1 MTILQVVHKYLHNP
15 RVFTIHGVIAD
26 IFLQIVLQ
34 LCTPLYYL
42 RISKTNKTTIMLIDV
57 ISKELGLQ
65 ADKVRNTVELLESG
79 ATVPFIARY
88 RKEATG
94 SMDEVAIGNIKDMH
108 ERLKAL
114 VQRKE
119 TIIVTIEEQGKLTPE
134 LKKRIDACFDSVE
147 LEDIYLPYKPKRRTR
162 ATMAR
167 ERGLEP
173 LADIIIQQQCNDVK
187 GRARSFVCS
196 DVPTA
201 NDAIAGACDIIAE
214 RVSEDEGARNA
225 VRRLF
230 SRRGILVSKVVKGK
244 EGDGIKYS
252 DYYEWQENI
261 SRISSHRLLAI
272 MRGEDEGFLRV
283 SITADTD
290 EAVEQLN
297 RRFVKRFS
305 STREYME
312 LAIAD
317 GYKRLLAPSIQTETR
332 NAAKEKADDE
342 AIAVFA
348 ENLRQ
353 LLMSSP
359 LGQKR
364 VLAIDP
370 GFRTGCKVVVLDSQG
385 NLVRHTVIY
394 PHPPQNDREGA
405 AHIITSLA
413 KDYAIEAFA
422 IGNGTAGRETEDFVR
437 TLGLAADIFPVNEDG
452 ASVYSASAVA
462 REEFPDE
469 DVTVRGAVSIGRRLI
484 DPLSELVKIEPR
496 SIGVGQYQHSV
507 DQGKLK
513 ERLDVVV
520 ESCVNK
526 VGVNLNTATKQIL
539 THISGL
545 GPSLAENIVKYR
557 AANGDFRTRKELLK
571 VPRLGNKAFEQA
583 AGFLRVIGGDEPL
596 DNTAVHPESY
606 DIVARMAKDSGVSL
620 GEFIAN
626 AELRKKVHL
635 PNYVTG
641 SVGMPT
647 LTDIMDSLNKRGLDP
662 REQAKAFSFD
672 PNVHGIEDLRVGMV
686 LPGLVSNITAFGAF
700 VNIGVHQDGLVHIS
714 QLADRYVSSPGDVVK
729 LGQQVMVKVVEV
741 DLKRRRIS
749 LSMRGV

>member
-1 MTILQVVHKYLHNP
+1 
-15 RVFTIHGVIAD
+15 
-26 IFLQIVLQ
+26 
-34 LCTPLYYL
+34 
-42 RISKTNKTTIMLIDV
+42 MLVNI
-57 ISKELGLQ
+57 ISKELGFQ
-65 ADKVRNTVELLESG
+65 TDKVKNVIELLEGG
-79 ATVPFIARY
+79 ATVPFVARY

-108 ERLKAL
+108 EKLKAI
-114 VQRKE
+114 VQRKD
-119 TIIVTIEEQGKLTPE
+119 TILATIEELGKLTPE
-134 LKKRIDACFDSVE
+134 LRKRIENCYDAVE

-162 ATMAR
+162 ATIAR

-173 LADIIIQQQCNDVK
+173 LADLIMLQQNVDIR
-187 GRARSFVCS
+187 GRAQGFVS
-196 DVPTA
+196 AEVPSA
-201 NDAIAGACDIIAE
+201 DDAIAGACDIIAE

-225 VRRLF
+225 MRRMYA
-230 SRRGILVSKVVKGK
+230 RHGVLVSKVVKGK
-244 EGDGIKYS
+244 EADGVKYA

-261 SRISSHRLLAI
+261 ARISSHRLLAI
-272 MRGEDEGFLRV
+272 MRGEEEGFLRM
-283 SITADTD
+283 SIGVDADV
-290 EAVEQLN
+290 AVEQLN
-297 RRFVKRFS
+297 RRFIKRVS
-305 STREYME
+305 SSCEYIE
-312 LAIAD
+312 AAVVD
-317 GYKRLLAPSIQTETR
+317 GFKRLLAPSIENETR
-332 NAAKEKADDE
+332 SNAKQRADDE

-364 VLAIDP
+364 VIAIDP

-385 NLVRHTVIY
+385 NLLRHTVIY
-394 PHPPQNDREGA
+394 PHPPQNDREKA
-405 AHIITSLA
+405 ASVITSLVNE
-413 KDYAIEAFA
+413 YSTEAFA
-422 IGNGTAGRETEDFVR
+422 IGNGTAGRETEAFIR
-437 TLGLAADIFPVNEDG
+437 TLGLAPEIFSVNEDG
-452 ASVYSASAVA
+452 ASVYSASPVA

-507 DQGKLK
+507 DQAKLK

-545 GPSLAENIVKYR
+545 GPALAENIVKYR

-583 AGFLRVIGGDEPL
+583 AGFLRVVGGDELL

-606 DIVARMAKDSGVSL
+606 GIVVRMAKDMNVTLSDFVCNS
-620 GEFIAN
+620 
-626 AELRKKVHL
+626 ELRKRVVL
-635 PNYVTG
+635 ANYINDK
-641 SVGMPT
+641 VGMPT
-647 LTDIMDSLNKRGLDP
+647 LLDIMDALNKRGLDP

-672 PNVHGIEDLRVGMV
+672 PNVHEIEDLRVGML

-714 QLADRYVSSPGDVVK
+714 QLADKYISSPNDVVK
-729 LGQQVMVKVVEV
+729 LGQQVMVRVVEV

>member
-1 MTILQVVHKYLHNP
+1 
-15 RVFTIHGVIAD
+15 
-26 IFLQIVLQ
+26 
-34 LCTPLYYL
+34 
-42 RISKTNKTTIMLIDV
+42 MLINI
-57 ISKELGLQ
+57 ISKELGLN
-65 ADKVRNTVELLESG
+65 ADKVRNTVELLEGG

-94 SMDEVAIGNIKDMH
+94 SMDEVAIGNIKEMH
-108 ERLKAL
+108 EKLKTI

-119 TIIVTIEEQGKLTPE
+119 TIIATIEEQGKLTPE
-134 LKKRIDACFDSVE
+134 LKKRIDNCFDAVE
-147 LEDIYLPYKPKRRTR
+147 LEDIYLPYRPKRRTR
-162 ATMAR
+162 ATMAK

-173 LADIIIQQQCNDVK
+173 LADLIMMQQNADIR
-187 GRARSFVCS
+187 GRAQGFVCGE
-196 DVPTA
+196 VPTTD
-201 NDAIAGACDIIAE
+201 DAIAGACDIIAE

-225 VRRLF
+225 IRRLF
-230 SRRGILVSKVVKGK
+230 ARHGVLASKVVKGK
-244 EGDGIKYS
+244 EADGVKYA
-252 DYYEWQENI
+252 DYYEWQENVA
-261 SRISSHRLLAI
+261 RISSHRLLAI
-272 MRGEDEGFLRV
+272 MRGEEEGFLRM
-283 SITADTD
+283 SIGVDAD
-290 EAVEQLN
+290 EAVEMLN
-297 RRFVKRFS
+297 RRFVKRP
-305 STREYME
+305 STSRQFIE
-312 LAIAD
+312 AAVTD
-317 GYKRLLAPSIQTETR
+317 GYKRLLAPSIENETR
-332 NAAKEKADDE
+332 GNAKQRADDE

-364 VLAIDP
+364 VIAIDP

-385 NLVRHTVIY
+385 NLIRHTVIY
-394 PHPPQNDREGA
+394 PHPPQNDRDTA
-405 AHIITSLA
+405 ARIMTSLVN
-413 KDYAIEAFA
+413 DYAIEAFA

-437 TLGLAADIFPVNEDG
+437 KLSLSPEIFSVNEDG

-571 VPRLGNKAFEQA
+571 VQRLGNKAFEQA

-606 DIVARMAKDSGVSL
+606 CIVVKMAKDMGVSL
-620 GEFIAN
+620 KEFIDN
-626 AELRKKVHL
+626 AELRKKVIL
-635 PNYVTG
+635 SNYVTDK
-641 SVGMPT
+641 VGMPT
-647 LTDIMDSLNKRGLDP
+647 LTDIMDALNKRGLDP

-672 PNVHGIEDLRVGMV
+672 PNVHEIEDLRAGMV

-714 QLADRYVSSPGDVVK
+714 QLADKFVSSPGDVVK
-729 LGQQVMVKVVEV
+729 LGQQVMVRVTEV
-741 DLKRRRIS
+741 DLKRKRIS
-749 LSMRGV
+749 LSMRGL

>member
-1 MTILQVVHKYLHNP
+1 
-15 RVFTIHGVIAD
+15 
-26 IFLQIVLQ
+26 
-34 LCTPLYYL
+34 
-42 RISKTNKTTIMLIDV
+42 MLTEI
-57 ISKELGLQ
+57 ISKELGLD
-65 ADKVRNTVELLESG
+65 ASRVKNTIELLEGG

-94 SMDEVAIGNIKDMH
+94 SMDEVAIGNIKEMH
-108 ERLKAL
+108 EKLKAI

-119 TIIVTIEEQGKLTPE
+119 TVIATIEEQGKLTPE
-134 LKKRIDACFDSVE
+134 LKKRIDSCFDAVE
-147 LEDIYLPYKPKRRTR
+147 LEDIYLPFKPKRRTR
-162 ATMAR
+162 ATIAK

-173 LADIIIQQQCNDVK
+173 LADYIMLQQSGDVE
-187 GRARSFVCS
+187 GRARTFISA
-196 DVPTA
+196 DVPTPE
-201 NDAIAGACDIIAE
+201 DAIAGACDIIAE
-214 RVSEDEGARNA
+214 RVSEDEGARNSM
-225 VRRLF
+225 RRMF
-230 SRRGILVSKVVKGK
+230 ARHGVLVSKVIKGK
-244 EGDGIKYS
+244 EADGIKYA
-252 DYYEWQENI
+252 DYYDWQERVE
-261 SRISSHRLLAI
+261 RISSHRLLAI
-272 MRGEDEGFLRV
+272 MRGEEEGFLRM
-283 SITADTD
+283 SIGVDAE
-290 EAVEQLN
+290 EATEMLN
-297 RRFVKRFS
+297 RRFVKRPSPARKFI
-305 STREYME
+305 E
-312 LAIAD
+312 AAVAD
-317 GYKRLLAPSIQTETR
+317 GYKRLLAPSIENETR
-332 NAAKEKADDE
+332 SNSKQRADEE
-342 AIAVFA
+342 AISVFA

-394 PHPPQNDREGA
+394 PHPPQNDRVSA
-405 AHIITSLA
+405 ADIISSLV

-437 TLGLAADIFPVNEDG
+437 SLALDPDIFSVNEDG

-507 DQGKLK
+507 DQSRLK
-513 ERLDVVV
+513 ERLDIVV

-526 VGVNLNTATKQIL
+526 VGVNVNTATKQIL

-545 GPSLAENIVKYR
+545 GPVLAENIVRYR
-557 AANGDFRTRKELLK
+557 AENGDFRTRKELLK

-583 AGFLRVIGGDEPL
+583 AGFLRVVGGDNPL

-606 DIVARMAKDSGVSL
+606 GIVERMAKDSGVTL
-620 GEFIAN
+620 EEFIAN
-626 AELRKKVHL
+626 GELRKKVQL
-635 PNYVTG
+635 SKYAGGN
-641 SVGMPT
+641 VGMPT
-647 LTDIMDSLNKRGLDP
+647 LTDIMDALNKRGLDP

-672 PNVHGIEDLRVGMV
+672 PNVHEIEDLHVGMV

-714 QLADRYVSSPGDVVK
+714 QLADKFVSSPGDVVK
-729 LGQQVMVKVVEV
+729 LGQQVMVRVVEV

-749 LSMRGV
+749 LSMKSI

>member
-1 MTILQVVHKYLHNP
+1 
-15 RVFTIHGVIAD
+15 
-26 IFLQIVLQ
+26 
-34 LCTPLYYL
+34 
-42 RISKTNKTTIMLIDV
+42 MLTEI
-57 ISKELGLQ
+57 ISKELGLD
-65 ADKVRNTVELLESG
+65 ASRVKNTIELLEGG

-94 SMDEVAIGNIKDMH
+94 SMDEVAIGNIKEMH
-108 ERLKAL
+108 EKLKAI

-119 TIIVTIEEQGKLTPE
+119 TVIATIEEQGKLTPE
-134 LKKRIDACFDSVE
+134 LKKRIDSCFDAVE
-147 LEDIYLPYKPKRRTR
+147 LEDIYLPFKPKRRTR
-162 ATMAR
+162 ATIAK

-173 LADIIIQQQCNDVK
+173 LADYIMLQQSGDVE
-187 GRARSFVCS
+187 GRARTFISA
-196 DVPTA
+196 DVPTPD
-201 NDAIAGACDIIAE
+201 DAIAGACDIIAE
-214 RVSEDEGARNA
+214 RVSEDEGARNSM
-225 VRRLF
+225 RRMF
-230 SRRGILVSKVVKGK
+230 ARHGVLVSKVVKGK
-244 EGDGIKYS
+244 EADGIKYA
-252 DYYEWQENI
+252 DYYDWQERVE
-261 SRISSHRLLAI
+261 RISSHRLLAI
-272 MRGEDEGFLRV
+272 MRGEEEGFLRM
-283 SITADTD
+283 SIGVDAE
-290 EAVEQLN
+290 EATEMLN
-297 RRFVKRFS
+297 RRFVKRPSPARKFI
-305 STREYME
+305 E
-312 LAIAD
+312 AAVAD
-317 GYKRLLAPSIQTETR
+317 GYKRLLAPSIENETR
-332 NAAKEKADDE
+332 SNSKQRADEE
-342 AIAVFA
+342 AISVFA

-394 PHPPQNDREGA
+394 PHPPQNDRVSA
-405 AHIITSLA
+405 ADIITSLV

-437 TLGLAADIFPVNEDG
+437 SLALDPDIFSVNEDG

-507 DQGKLK
+507 DQSRLK

-526 VGVNLNTATKQIL
+526 VGVNVNTATKQIL

-545 GPSLAENIVKYR
+545 GPVLAENIVRYR
-557 AANGDFRTRKELLK
+557 AENGDFRTRKELLK

-583 AGFLRVIGGDEPL
+583 AGFLRVVGGDNPL

-606 DIVARMAKDSGVSL
+606 GIVECMAKDSGVTL
-620 GEFIAN
+620 EEFIAN
-626 AELRKKVHL
+626 GELRKKVQL
-635 PNYVTG
+635 SKYAGGN
-641 SVGMPT
+641 VGMPT
-647 LTDIMDSLNKRGLDP
+647 LTDIMDALNKRGLDP

-672 PNVHGIEDLRVGMV
+672 PNVREIEDLREGMI

-714 QLADRYVSSPGDVVK
+714 QLADKYVSSPGDVVK
-729 LGQQVMVKVVEV
+729 LGQQVMVRVVEV

>member
-1 MTILQVVHKYLHNP
+1 M
-15 RVFTIHGVIAD
+15 
-26 IFLQIVLQ
+26 
-34 LCTPLYYL
+34 YYL
-42 RISKTNKTTIMLIDV
+42 RYKIICTMLTNIISKQ
-57 ISKELGLQ
+57 LGFATQ
-65 ADKVRNTVELLESG
+65 KVKNVLELLDGG
-79 ATVPFIARY
+79 ATIPFIARY

-94 SMDEVAIGNIKDMH
+94 SMDEVAIGNIKEMY
-108 ERLKAL
+108 EKLKAI
-114 VQRKE
+114 VERKQ
-119 TIIVTIEEQGKLTPE
+119 TIVATIEEQGKLTPE
-134 LKKRIDACFDSVE
+134 LKHRIDNCFDAVE
-147 LEDIYLPYKPKRRTR
+147 LEDIYLPYRPKRRTR
-162 ATMAR
+162 ATIAK

-173 LADIIIQQQCNDVK
+173 LADLIWNQQNNDVK
-187 GRARSFVCS
+187 GRARTFVNA

-201 NDAIAGACDIIAE
+201 EDAIAGACDIIAE
-214 RVSEDEGARNA
+214 RISEDEKARNT

-230 SRRGILVSKVVKGK
+230 ARYGVLSSKVVKGK
-244 EGDGIKYS
+244 EGDGVKYS

-272 MRGEDEGFLRV
+272 MRGEDEGFLRM
-283 SITADTD
+283 SITIDGEEVTG
-290 EAVEQLN
+290 QLC
-297 RRFVKRFS
+297 RQFVKRFS
-305 STREYME
+305 PSREYME
-312 LAIAD
+312 AAVAD
-317 GYKRLLAPSIQTETR
+317 GYKRLLAPSIENETR
-332 NAAKEKADDE
+332 GNAKQRADDE

-394 PHPPQNDREGA
+394 PHPPQNDRDGA
-405 AHIITSLA
+405 SRIITSLV
-413 KDYAIEAFA
+413 KDHAIEAFA

-437 TLGLAADIFPVNEDG
+437 SLGLAADVFSVNEDG
-452 ASVYSASAVA
+452 ASVYSASPVA
-462 REEFPDE
+462 REEFPNE

-513 ERLDVVV
+513 QRLDVVV

-526 VGVNLNTATKQIL
+526 VGVNVNTATKQIL

-545 GPSLAENIVKYR
+545 GPVLAENIVKYR
-557 AANGDFRTRKELLK
+557 AANGDFRTRKELLN

-583 AGFLRVIGGDEPL
+583 AGFLRVVGGDNPL
-596 DNTAVHPESY
+596 DSTAVHPESY
-606 DIVARMAKDSGVSL
+606 NIVIKMAKDCGVSL
-620 GEFIAN
+620 EQFIADG
-626 AELRKKVHL
+626 ELRKKVEL
-635 PNYVTG
+635 RRYVTDK
-641 SVGMPT
+641 VGLPT
-647 LTDIMDSLNKRGLDP
+647 LTDIMDALNKRGLDP
-662 REQAKAFSFD
+662 REQAKVFSFD
-672 PNVHGIEDLRVGMV
+672 PNVHEIEDLHVGMV

-714 QLADRYVSSPGDVVK
+714 QLADKFVSSPGDVVK
-729 LGQQVMVKVVEV
+729 LGQQVMVRVVEV

>member
-1 MTILQVVHKYLHNP
+1 
-15 RVFTIHGVIAD
+15 
-26 IFLQIVLQ
+26 
-34 LCTPLYYL
+34 
-42 RISKTNKTTIMLIDV
+42 MLVEI
-57 ISKELGLQ
+57 ISKELSF
-65 ADKVRNTVELLESG
+65 APEKVKNTIALIDDG

-94 SMDEVAIGNIKDMH
+94 SMDEVAIGNIKDMY
-108 ERLKAL
+108 ERLKTI

-119 TIIVTIEEQGKLTPE
+119 TIIATIDEQGKLTPE
-134 LKKRIDACFDSVE
+134 LKKRIDNCFDAVE
-147 LEDIYLPYKPKRRTR
+147 LEDIYLPYRPKRRTR
-162 ATMAR
+162 ATIAK

-173 LADIIIQQQCNDVK
+173 LADLIWLQQHNDVK
-187 GRARSFVCS
+187 GKARAFICA

-201 NDAIAGACDIIAE
+201 DDAIAGACDIIAE
-214 RVSEDEGARNA
+214 RVSEDEQARNT

-230 SRRGILVSKVVKGK
+230 ARNGVLSSKVVKGK

-252 DYYEWQENI
+252 DYYEWQENVA
-261 SRISSHRLLAI
+261 RISSHRLLAI
-272 MRGEDEGFLRV
+272 MRGEEEGFLRM
-283 SITADTD
+283 SITIDGE
-290 EAVEQLN
+290 EAAERLC
-297 RRFVKRFS
+297 RHFVKRFS
-305 STREYME
+305 PSREYMK
-312 LAIAD
+312 AAVAD
-317 GYKRLLAPSIQTETR
+317 GYKRLLAPSIENETR
-332 NAAKEKADDE
+332 GNAKQRADDE

-359 LGQKR
+359 LGQRR

-385 NLVRHTVIY
+385 NLLRHTVIY
-394 PHPPQNDREGA
+394 PHPPQNDRDGA
-405 AHIITSLA
+405 ARIITALV
-413 KDYAIEAFA
+413 KDYTIEAFA

-437 TLGLAADIFPVNEDG
+437 SFGLDAEVFSVNEDG

-462 REEFPDE
+462 REEFPNE

-526 VGVNLNTATKQIL
+526 VGVNVNTATKQIL

-545 GPSLAENIVKYR
+545 GPALAENIVKYR
-557 AANGDFRTRKELLK
+557 AANGDFRTRKELLN

-583 AGFLRVIGGDEPL
+583 AGFLRVLGGDNPL
-596 DNTAVHPESY
+596 DSTAVHPESY
-606 DIVARMAKDSGVSL
+606 SVVIKMAKECGVSL
-620 GEFIAN
+620 EQFIADS
-626 AELRKKVHL
+626 ELRKGVQLSK
-635 PNYVTG
+635 YVTEK
-641 SVGMPT
+641 VGMPT
-647 LTDIMDSLNKRGLDP
+647 LTDIMDALNKRGLDP
-662 REQAKAFSFD
+662 REQARAFSFD
-672 PNVHGIEDLRVGMV
+672 PSVHEIEDLRVGMV

-714 QLADRYVSSPGDVVK
+714 QLADKFVSSPGDVVK
-729 LGQQVMVKVVEV
+729 LGQQVMVRVTEV

-749 LSMRGV
+749 LSMRGL

>member
-1 MTILQVVHKYLHNP
+1 
-15 RVFTIHGVIAD
+15 
-26 IFLQIVLQ
+26 
-34 LCTPLYYL
+34 
-42 RISKTNKTTIMLIDV
+42 MLIR
-57 ISKELGLQ
+57 IIAKELAL
-65 ADKVRNTVELLESG
+65 APEKVKNTVELLEGG

-108 ERLKAL
+108 EKLTAL
-114 VQRKE
+114 MQRKE
-119 TIIVTIEEQGKLTPE
+119 TIIATIEEQGKLTKE
-134 LKKRIDACFDSVE
+134 LRGRIGNCFDPVE

-162 ATMAR
+162 ATIAK

-173 LADIIIQQQCNDVK
+173 LADLIFLQQCNDVK
-187 GRARSFVCS
+187 GRARAFVCA
-196 DVPTA
+196 DLPA
-201 NDAIAGACDIIAE
+201 PEDAIAGACDIIAE

-225 VRRLF
+225 IRRIF
-230 SRRGILVSKVVKGK
+230 SRYGVLVSRVVKGK

-272 MRGEDEGFLRV
+272 MRGEEEGYLRV
-283 SITADTD
+283 SITVDTE
-290 EAVEQLN
+290 EAVSQLC
-297 RRFVKRFS
+297 RRFIKRFS
-305 STREYME
+305 PSREYME
-312 LAIAD
+312 LAVAD
-317 GYKRLLAPSIQTETR
+317 GYKRLLAPSIENETR
-332 NAAKEKADDE
+332 GNAKQRADDE
-342 AIAVFA
+342 AITVFA

-385 NLVRHTVIY
+385 NLVNHTVIY
-394 PHPPQNDREGA
+394 PHQPHNDRESA
-405 AHIITSLA
+405 AITIKSLVQ
-413 KDYAIEAFA
+413 DYSIEAFA

-437 TLGLAADIFPVNEDG
+437 KLGLGAEIFSVNEDG
-452 ASVYSASAVA
+452 ASVYSASPVA
-462 REEFPDE
+462 REEFPNE

-507 DQGKLK
+507 DQTKLK

-539 THISGL
+539 THVSGL
-545 GPSLAENIVKYR
+545 GPALAENIVKFR
-557 AANGDFRTRKELLK
+557 AENGNFRTRKELLK
-571 VPRLGNKAFEQA
+571 VPRLGNKAFEQS
-583 AGFLRVIGGDEPL
+583 AGFLRVVGGDEPL

-606 DIVARMAKDSGVSL
+606 GIVVKMAKDMNVSL
-620 GEFIAN
+620 EQFISDT
-626 AELRKKVHL
+626 ELRKKVL
-635 PNYVTG
+635 LQNYVTEK
-641 SVGMPT
+641 VGMPT

-672 PNVHGIEDLRVGMV
+672 PNVHELEDLREGML

-714 QLADRYVSSPGDVVK
+714 QLADKFVSSPNDVVK
-729 LGQQVMVKVVEV
+729 LGQQVMVRVVEV

>member
-1 MTILQVVHKYLHNP
+1 
-15 RVFTIHGVIAD
+15 
-26 IFLQIVLQ
+26 
-34 LCTPLYYL
+34 
-42 RISKTNKTTIMLIDV
+42 MLAEI
-57 ISKELGLQ
+57 ISKELGLD
-65 ADKVRNTVELLESG
+65 ASRVKNTIELLEGG

-94 SMDEVAIGNIKDMH
+94 SMDEVAIGNIKEMH
-108 ERLKAL
+108 EKLKAI

-119 TIIVTIEEQGKLTPE
+119 TVIATIEEQGKLTPE
-134 LKKRIDACFDSVE
+134 LKKRIDSCFDAVE
-147 LEDIYLPYKPKRRTR
+147 LEDIYLPFKPKRRTR
-162 ATMAR
+162 ATIAK

-173 LADIIIQQQCNDVK
+173 LADYIMLQQSGDVE
-187 GRARSFVCS
+187 GRARTFISA
-196 DVPTA
+196 DVPTPD
-201 NDAIAGACDIIAE
+201 DAIAGACDIIAE
-214 RVSEDEGARNA
+214 RVSEDEGARNSM
-225 VRRLF
+225 RRMF
-230 SRRGILVSKVVKGK
+230 ARHGVLVSKVVKGK
-244 EGDGIKYS
+244 EADGIKYA
-252 DYYEWQENI
+252 DYYDWQERVE
-261 SRISSHRLLAI
+261 RISSHRLLAI
-272 MRGEDEGFLRV
+272 MRGEEEGFLRM
-283 SITADTD
+283 SIGVDAE
-290 EAVEQLN
+290 EATEMLN
-297 RRFVKRFS
+297 RRFVKRPSPARKFI
-305 STREYME
+305 E
-312 LAIAD
+312 AAVAD
-317 GYKRLLAPSIQTETR
+317 GYKRLLAPSIENETR
-332 NAAKEKADDE
+332 SNSKQRADEE
-342 AIAVFA
+342 AISVFA

-394 PHPPQNDREGA
+394 PHPPQNDRVSA
-405 AHIITSLA
+405 SDIISSLV

-437 TLGLAADIFPVNEDG
+437 SLALDPDIFSVNEDG

-462 REEFPDE
+462 REEFPYE

-507 DQGKLK
+507 DQTRLK

-526 VGVNLNTATKQIL
+526 VGVNVNTATKQIL

-545 GPSLAENIVKYR
+545 GPALAENIVRYR
-557 AANGDFRTRKELLK
+557 AENGDFRTRKELLK

-583 AGFLRVIGGDEPL
+583 AGFLRVVGGDNPL

-606 DIVARMAKDSGVSL
+606 GIVERMAKDSGVTL
-620 GEFIAN
+620 EEFIAN
-626 AELRKKVHL
+626 GELRKKVQL
-635 PNYVTG
+635 SKYAGGN
-641 SVGMPT
+641 VGMPT
-647 LTDIMDSLNKRGLDP
+647 LTDIMDALNKRGLDP

-672 PNVHGIEDLRVGMV
+672 PGVREIEDLREGMI

-714 QLADRYVSSPGDVVK
+714 QLADKYVSSPGDVVK
-729 LGQQVMVKVVEV
+729 LGQQVMVRVVEV

-749 LSMRGV
+749 LSMKSI

>member
-1 MTILQVVHKYLHNP
+1 
-15 RVFTIHGVIAD
+15 
-26 IFLQIVLQ
+26 
-34 LCTPLYYL
+34 
-42 RISKTNKTTIMLIDV
+42 MLID
-57 ISKELGLQ
+57 IIAKETGLA
-65 ADKVRNTVELLESG
+65 ADKVRNTVELLEGG

-108 ERLKAL
+108 ERLKAIM
-114 VQRKE
+114 QRKD
-119 TIIVTIEEQGKLTPE
+119 TIIATIEEQGKLTPE
-134 LKKRIDACFDSVE
+134 LKKRIENCFDAVE

-162 ATMAR
+162 ATMAK

-173 LADIIIQQQCNDVK
+173 LADLILLQQNVDLK
-187 GRARSFVCS
+187 GRARGFVCA

-201 NDAIAGACDIIAE
+201 DDALAGACDIIAE

-225 VRRLF
+225 MRRLF
-230 SRRGILVSKVVKGK
+230 ARRGVLVSKVVKGK
-244 EGDGIKYS
+244 EADGIKYA

-272 MRGEDEGFLRV
+272 MRGEDEGFLRM
-283 SITADTD
+283 SIGVDAD
-290 EAVEQLN
+290 EAVEMLN
-297 RRFVKRFS
+297 RRFVKRPS
-305 STREYME
+305 SSRAFIE
-312 LAIAD
+312 AAVAD
-317 GYKRLLAPSIQTETR
+317 GFKRLLAPSMENETR
-332 NAAKEKADDE
+332 SNAKQRADDE

-385 NLVRHTVIY
+385 NLVHHTVIY
-394 PHPPQNDREGA
+394 PHPPQNDRDA
-405 AHIITSLA
+405 AARIITSLVN
-413 KDYAIEAFA
+413 DYAIEAFA

-437 TLGLAADIFPVNEDG
+437 RLGLGADIFLVNEDG

-507 DQGKLK
+507 DQTKLK

-545 GPSLAENIVKYR
+545 GPALADNIVKYR
-557 AANGDFRTRKELLK
+557 AANGDFRTRKELLN

-583 AGFLRVIGGDEPL
+583 AGFLRVVGGDNPL
-596 DNTAVHPESY
+596 DSTAVHPESY
-606 DIVARMAKDSGVSL
+606 NIVIRMAKDCGVSL
-620 GEFIAN
+620 EQFIADG
-626 AELRKKVHL
+626 ELRKKVEL
-635 PNYVTG
+635 RRYVTDK
-641 SVGMPT
+641 VGLPT
-647 LTDIMDSLNKRGLDP
+647 LTDIMDALNKRGLDP

-672 PNVHGIEDLRVGMV
+672 PNVHEIEDLHVGMV

-714 QLADRYVSSPGDVVK
+714 QLADKFVSSPGDVVK
-729 LGQQVMVKVVEV
+729 LGQQVMVRVVEV

-749 LSMRGV
+749 LSMKGV

>member
-1 MTILQVVHKYLHNP
+1 MLTNI
-15 RVFTIHGVIAD
+15 IANE
-26 IFLQIVLQ
+26 
-34 LCTPLYYL
+34 T
-42 RISKTNKTTIMLIDV
+42 
-57 ISKELGLQ
+57 GL
-65 ADKVRNTVELLESG
+65 APDKVRNTIELLDAG

-88 RKEATG
+88 RKEVTG
-94 SMDEVAIGNIKDMH
+94 SMDEVAIGNIK
-108 ERLKAL
+108 ELYAKFKTL
-114 VQRKE
+114 LQRKATVIE
-119 TIIVTIEEQGKLTPE
+119 TIEGQGKLTPE
-134 LKKRIDACFDSVE
+134 LKKRIEECFDSVE
-147 LEDIYLPYKPKRRTR
+147 LEDIYLPFRPKRRTR
-162 ATMAR
+162 ATVAK
-167 ERGLEP
+167 ECGLEP
-173 LADIIIQQQCNDVK
+173 LAELIVLQQCNDIK
-187 GRARSFVCS
+187 GRARSFICTE
-196 DVPTA
+196 VPTVE
-201 NDAIAGACDIIAE
+201 DAISGACDIIAE
-214 RVSEDEGARNA
+214 RVAEDEGARA
-225 VRRLF
+225 SMRRMF
-230 SRRGILVSKVVKGK
+230 ARRGRIVSKVIKGK
-244 EGDGIKYS
+244 EADGVKYA
-252 DYYEWQENI
+252 DYYDWQESI
-261 SRISSHRLLAI
+261 ARISSHRLLAI
-272 MRGEDEGFLRV
+272 MRGEEEGFLRV
-283 SITADTD
+283 SIIVDTE
-290 EAVEQLN
+290 EALEQLN
-297 RRFVKRFS
+297 RRFVKRYS
-305 STREYME
+305 PLREYME
-312 LAIAD
+312 TAVAD
-317 GYKRLLAPSIQTETR
+317 GFKRLLAPSIENETR
-332 NAAKEKADDE
+332 NTAKQKADDE

-385 NLVRHTVIY
+385 NLVHHTVIY
-394 PHPPQNDREGA
+394 PHPPQNDRDGA
-405 AHIITSLA
+405 AHIITSLVN
-413 KDYAIEAFA
+413 DYVIEAFA

-437 TLGLAADIFPVNEDG
+437 RLGLAPGIFSVNEDG

-507 DQGKLK
+507 DQVKLK

-545 GPSLAENIVKYR
+545 GPALAENIVRYR
-557 AANGDFRTRKELLK
+557 AENGDFRTRKELLK

-583 AGFLRVIGGDEPL
+583 AGFLRVAGGDELL

-606 DIVARMAKDSGVSL
+606 GIVVKMAKDMNVSL
-620 GEFIAN
+620 DEFIADG
-626 AELRKKVHL
+626 EIRKKVVL
-635 PNYVTG
+635 SKYITDK
-641 SVGMPT
+641 VGMPT
-647 LTDIMDSLNKRGLDP
+647 LTDIMDALNKRGLDP

-672 PNVHGIEDLRVGMV
+672 PNVHEIEDLRAGMV

-714 QLADRYVSSPGDVVK
+714 QLADKYVSSPSDVVK
-729 LGQQVMVKVVEV
+729 LGQQVMVRVVEV

-749 LSMRGV
+749 LSMKSI

>member
-1 MTILQVVHKYLHNP
+1 M
-15 RVFTIHGVIAD
+15 
-26 IFLQIVLQ
+26 
-34 LCTPLYYL
+34 YL
-42 RISKTNKTTIMLIDV
+42 RYNILDNKQLLMLTEI
-57 ISKELGLQ
+57 ISKELGLD
-65 ADKVRNTVELLESG
+65 ASRVKNTIELLEGG

-94 SMDEVAIGNIKDMH
+94 SMDEVAIGNIKEMH
-108 ERLKAL
+108 EKLKAI

-119 TIIVTIEEQGKLTPE
+119 TVIATIEEQGKLTPE
-134 LKKRIDACFDSVE
+134 LKKRIDSCFDAVE
-147 LEDIYLPYKPKRRTR
+147 LEDIYLPFKPKRRTR
-162 ATMAR
+162 ATIAK

-173 LADIIIQQQCNDVK
+173 LADYIMLQQSGDVE
-187 GRARSFVCS
+187 GRARTFISA
-196 DVPTA
+196 DVPTPE
-201 NDAIAGACDIIAE
+201 DAIAGACDIIAE
-214 RVSEDEGARNA
+214 RISEDEGARNSM
-225 VRRLF
+225 RRMF
-230 SRRGILVSKVVKGK
+230 ARHGVLVSKVVKGK
-244 EGDGIKYS
+244 EADGIKYA
-252 DYYEWQENI
+252 DYYDWQERVE
-261 SRISSHRLLAI
+261 RISSHRLLAI
-272 MRGEDEGFLRV
+272 MRGEEEGFLRM
-283 SITADTD
+283 SIGVDAE
-290 EAVEQLN
+290 EATEMLN
-297 RRFVKRFS
+297 RRFVKRPSPARKFI
-305 STREYME
+305 E
-312 LAIAD
+312 AAVAD
-317 GYKRLLAPSIQTETR
+317 GYKRLLAPSIENETR
-332 NAAKEKADDE
+332 SNSKQRADEE
-342 AIAVFA
+342 AISVFA

-385 NLVRHTVIY
+385 NLVRHAVIY
-394 PHPPQNDREGA
+394 PHPPQNDRVSA
-405 AHIITSLA
+405 ADIITSLV

-437 TLGLAADIFPVNEDG
+437 SLALDPDIFPVNEDG

-507 DQGKLK
+507 DQTRLK

-526 VGVNLNTATKQIL
+526 VGVNVNTATKQIL

-545 GPSLAENIVKYR
+545 GPALAENIVRYR
-557 AANGDFRTRKELLK
+557 AENGDFRTRKELLK

-583 AGFLRVIGGDEPL
+583 AGFLRVVGGDNPL

-606 DIVARMAKDSGVSL
+606 GIVECMAKDSGVTL
-620 GEFIAN
+620 EEFIAN
-626 AELRKKVHL
+626 GELRKKVQL
-635 PNYVTG
+635 SKYAGGN
-641 SVGMPT
+641 VGMPT
-647 LTDIMDSLNKRGLDP
+647 LTDIMDALNKRGLDP
-662 REQAKAFSFD
+662 RQQAKAFSFD
-672 PNVHGIEDLRVGMV
+672 PKVHEIEDLHVGMV

-714 QLADRYVSSPGDVVK
+714 QLADKFVSSPGDVVK
-729 LGQQVMVKVVEV
+729 LGQHVMVRVVEV

-749 LSMRGV
+749 LSMKSI

>member
-1 MTILQVVHKYLHNP
+1 
-15 RVFTIHGVIAD
+15 
-26 IFLQIVLQ
+26 
-34 LCTPLYYL
+34 
-42 RISKTNKTTIMLIDV
+42 MLIKI
-57 ISKELGLQ
+57 ISKELGLAPQ
-65 ADKVRNTVELLESG
+65 KVNNVIELLDGG
-79 ATVPFIARY
+79 ATIPFIARY

-94 SMDEVAIGNIKDMH
+94 SMDEVAIGNVKDMY
-108 ERLKAL
+108 EKLKAI

-119 TIIVTIEEQGKLTPE
+119 TVIATIEEQGKLTPE
-134 LKKRIDACFDSVE
+134 LKQRIDNCFDAVE
-147 LEDIYLPYKPKRRTR
+147 LEDIYLPYRPKRRTR
-162 ATMAR
+162 ATVAR

-173 LADIIIQQQCNDVK
+173 LADVIWNQQHNDVK
-187 GRARSFVCS
+187 GRARAFVCA
-196 DVPTA
+196 DVPTID
-201 NDAIAGACDIIAE
+201 DAIAGACDIIAE
-214 RVSEDEGARNA
+214 RVSEDEHARNT

-230 SRRGILVSKVVKGK
+230 ARGGILTSKVVKGK

-252 DYYEWQENI
+252 DYYEWQENVA
-261 SRISSHRLLAI
+261 RISSHRLLAI
-272 MRGEDEGFLRV
+272 MRGEDEGFLRM
-283 SITADTD
+283 SISIDGEEATD
-290 EAVEQLN
+290 RLC
-297 RRFVKRFS
+297 RHFVKRFS
-305 STREYME
+305 PSREYME
-312 LAIAD
+312 AAVAD
-317 GYKRLLAPSIQTETR
+317 GYKRLLAPSIENETR
-332 NAAKEKADDE
+332 GNAKLRADDE

-394 PHPPQNDREGA
+394 PHTPQNDREGA
-405 AHIITSLA
+405 AHTITSLVR
-413 KDYAIEAFA
+413 DYAIEAFA

-437 TLGLAADIFPVNEDG
+437 SLGLDADVFSVNEDG
-452 ASVYSASAVA
+452 ASVYSASPVA

-507 DQGKLK
+507 DQCKLK

-526 VGVNLNTATKQIL
+526 VGVNVNTATKQIL

-545 GPSLAENIVKYR
+545 GPVLAENIVKYR
-557 AANGDFRTRKELLK
+557 AANGNFRTRKELLN

-583 AGFLRVIGGDEPL
+583 AGFLRVVGGDNPL
-596 DNTAVHPESY
+596 DSTAVHPESY
-606 DIVARMAKDSGVSL
+606 GVVTKMAKDCGVSL
-620 GEFIAN
+620 DQFIADG
-626 AELRKKVHL
+626 ELRKKVVL
-635 PNYVTG
+635 SNYITDK
-641 SVGMPT
+641 VGLPT
-647 LTDIMDSLNKRGLDP
+647 LTDIMDALNKRGLDP
-662 REQAKAFSFD
+662 REQAKVFSFD
-672 PNVHGIEDLRVGMV
+672 PNVHDIEDLHVGMV

-714 QLADRYVSSPGDVVK
+714 QLADRFVSSPGDVVK
-729 LGQQVMVKVVEV
+729 LGQQVMVMVVEV

-749 LSMRGV
+749 LSMRGL

>member
-1 MTILQVVHKYLHNP
+1 
-15 RVFTIHGVIAD
+15 
-26 IFLQIVLQ
+26 
-34 LCTPLYYL
+34 
-42 RISKTNKTTIMLIDV
+42 MLVNI
-57 ISKELGLQ
+57 ISKELGF
-65 ADKVRNTVELLESG
+65 APDKVKNTVALLDDG
-79 ATVPFIARY
+79 ATIPFIARY

-94 SMDEVAIGNIKDMH
+94 SMDEVAIGNIK
-108 ERLKAL
+108 ELYEKLKAIQ
-114 VQRKE
+114 QRKA
-119 TIIVTIEEQGKLTPE
+119 TIIATLEEQGNLTAE
-134 LKKRIDACFDSVE
+134 LKKRVDDCYDAVE
-147 LEDIYLPYKPKRRTR
+147 LEDIYLPYRPKRRTR
-162 ATMAR
+162 ATIAK

-173 LADIIIQQQCNDVK
+173 LADLIALQQCSDIR
-187 GRARSFVCS
+187 GRARNFVCA

-201 NDAIAGACDIIAE
+201 DDAIAGACDIIAE
-214 RVSEDEGARNA
+214 RVSEDEYARNT

-230 SRRGILVSKVVKGK
+230 ARNGILTSKVVKGK
-244 EGDGIKYS
+244 EGDGIKYA
-252 DYYEWQENI
+252 DYYEWQEPI
-261 SRISSHRLLAI
+261 ARISSHRLLAI

-283 SITADTD
+283 SVTVDADD
-290 EAVEQLN
+290 AIDRLC
-297 RRFVKRFS
+297 RHFVKRFS
-305 STREYME
+305 PSREYME
-312 LAIAD
+312 AAVAD
-317 GYKRLLAPSIQTETR
+317 GYKRLLAPSIENETR
-332 NAAKEKADDE
+332 GNAKQRADDE

-370 GFRTGCKVVVLDSQG
+370 GFRTGCKVVVLDAQG

-405 AHIITSLA
+405 ARIITTLVN
-413 KDYAIEAFA
+413 DYAIEAFA

-437 TLGLAADIFPVNEDG
+437 RLGLAPDVFSVNEDG

-462 REEFPDE
+462 REEFPEE

-545 GPSLAENIVKYR
+545 GPALADNIVRYRAEN
-557 AANGDFRTRKELLK
+557 GSFRTRRELLK

-583 AGFLRVIGGDEPL
+583 AGFLRVTNGDNPL

-606 DIVARMAKDSGVSL
+606 SVVEKMAKDSGVSL
-620 GEFIAN
+620 QEFIADG
-626 AELRKKVHL
+626 ELRKKVQL
-635 PNYVTG
+635 SRYVTDK
-641 SVGMPT
+641 VGMPT
-647 LTDIMDSLNKRGLDP
+647 LTDIMDALNKRGLDP
-662 REQAKAFSFD
+662 REQAKVFVFD
-672 PNVHGIEDLRVGMV
+672 PNVHDIEDLREGML

-714 QLADRYVSSPGDVVK
+714 QLADKYVSSPSDVVK
-729 LGQQVMVKVVEV
+729 LGQQVMVRVVEV

-749 LSMRGV
+749 LSMKSI

>member
-1 MTILQVVHKYLHNP
+1 
-15 RVFTIHGVIAD
+15 
-26 IFLQIVLQ
+26 
-34 LCTPLYYL
+34 
-42 RISKTNKTTIMLIDV
+42 MLTEI
-57 ISKELGLQ
+57 ISKELGLD
-65 ADKVRNTVELLESG
+65 ASRVKNTIELLEGG

-94 SMDEVAIGNIKDMH
+94 SMDEVAIGNIKEMH
-108 ERLKAL
+108 EKLKAI

-119 TIIVTIEEQGKLTPE
+119 TVIATIEEQGKLTPE
-134 LKKRIDACFDSVE
+134 LKKRIDSCFDAVE
-147 LEDIYLPYKPKRRTR
+147 LEDIYLPFKPKRRTR
-162 ATMAR
+162 ATIAK

-173 LADIIIQQQCNDVK
+173 LADYIMLQQSGDVE
-187 GRARSFVCS
+187 GRARTFISA
-196 DVPTA
+196 DVPTPD
-201 NDAIAGACDIIAE
+201 DAIAGACDIIAE
-214 RVSEDEGARNA
+214 RVSEDEGARNSM
-225 VRRLF
+225 RRMF
-230 SRRGILVSKVVKGK
+230 ARHGVLVSKVVKGK
-244 EGDGIKYS
+244 EADGIKYA
-252 DYYEWQENI
+252 DYYDWQERVE
-261 SRISSHRLLAI
+261 RISSHRLLAI
-272 MRGEDEGFLRV
+272 MRGEEEGFLRM
-283 SITADTD
+283 SIGVDAE
-290 EAVEQLN
+290 EATEMLN
-297 RRFVKRFS
+297 RRFVKRPSPARKFI
-305 STREYME
+305 E
-312 LAIAD
+312 AAVAD
-317 GYKRLLAPSIQTETR
+317 GYKRLLAPSIENETR
-332 NAAKEKADDE
+332 SNSKQRADEE
-342 AIAVFA
+342 AISVFA

-385 NLVRHTVIY
+385 NLVRHAVIY
-394 PHPPQNDREGA
+394 PHPPQNDRVSA
-405 AHIITSLA
+405 ADIITSLV

-437 TLGLAADIFPVNEDG
+437 SLALEPDIFSVNEDG

-507 DQGKLK
+507 DQTRLK

-526 VGVNLNTATKQIL
+526 VGVNVNTATKQIL

-545 GPSLAENIVKYR
+545 GPALAENIVRYR
-557 AANGDFRTRKELLK
+557 AENGDFRTRKELLK

-583 AGFLRVIGGDEPL
+583 AGFLRVVGGDNPL

-606 DIVARMAKDSGVSL
+606 GIVECMAKDSGVTL
-620 GEFIAN
+620 EEFIAN
-626 AELRKKVHL
+626 GELRKKVQL
-635 PNYVTG
+635 SKYAGGN
-641 SVGMPT
+641 VGMPT
-647 LTDIMDSLNKRGLDP
+647 LTDIMDALNKRGLDP
-662 REQAKAFSFD
+662 REQAKVFSFD
-672 PNVHGIEDLRVGMV
+672 PNVREIEDLREGMI

-714 QLADRYVSSPGDVVK
+714 QLADKYVSSPGDVVK

>member
-1 MTILQVVHKYLHNP
+1 
-15 RVFTIHGVIAD
+15 
-26 IFLQIVLQ
+26 
-34 LCTPLYYL
+34 
-42 RISKTNKTTIMLIDV
+42 MLINL
-57 ISKELGLQ
+57 IAKEYGL
-65 ADKVRNTVELLESG
+65 APRNVRNTVELLDGG
-79 ATVPFIARY
+79 ATIPFISRY

-94 SMDEVAIGNIKDMH
+94 SLDEVAVGNIKDMY
-108 ERLKAL
+108 ERLKAI

-119 TIIVTIEEQGKLTPE
+119 TIITTIEELGKLTPE
-134 LKKRIDACFDSVE
+134 LKKRIDGCFDAVE
-147 LEDIYLPYKPKRRTR
+147 LEDIYLPYRPKRRTR
-162 ATMAR
+162 ATIAR

-173 LADIIIQQQCNDVK
+173 LADLIFLQQTADVK
-187 GRARSFVCS
+187 GRARGFLCA
-196 DVPTA
+196 DVPTVD
-201 NDAIAGACDIIAE
+201 DAISGACDIIAE
-214 RVSEDEGARNA
+214 RVSENEQARNTI
-225 VRRLF
+225 RHLF
-230 SRRGILVSKVVKGK
+230 ARHGLLVSKVVKGK
-244 EGDGIKYS
+244 EADGIKYS
-252 DYYEWQENI
+252 DYYEWQEPVG
-261 SRISSHRLLAI
+261 RISSHRLLAI
-272 MRGEDEGFLRV
+272 LRGEEEGFLRV
-283 SITADTD
+283 SITVDADD
-290 EAVEQLN
+290 AVERLN
-297 RRFVKRFS
+297 RYFVKRFS
-305 STREYME
+305 PSREYME
-312 LAIAD
+312 AAVAD
-317 GYKRLLAPSIQTETR
+317 GFKRLLAPSIENETR
-332 NAAKEKADDE
+332 GNAKQRADDE

-385 NLVRHTVIY
+385 NLVHHTVIY
-394 PHPPQNDREGA
+394 PHQPQNDREGA
-405 AHIITSLA
+405 AETISSLVSR
-413 KDYAIEAFA
+413 YAVEAFA

-437 TLGLAADIFPVNEDG
+437 RLALGADIFSVNEDG

-507 DQGKLK
+507 DQSKLK

-520 ESCVNK
+520 ESCVNR

-545 GPSLAENIVKYR
+545 GPALAENIVKYR
-557 AANGDFRTRKELLK
+557 AANGDFRSRKELLK

-583 AGFLRVIGGDEPL
+583 AGFLRVVGGEEPL

-606 DIVARMAKDSGVSL
+606 GIVVKMAKDAGVSL
-620 GEFIAN
+620 GEFIADG
-626 AELRKKVHL
+626 ELRKRVVL
-635 PNYVTG
+635 SNYVTDK
-641 SVGMPT
+641 VGIPT
-647 LTDIMDSLNKRGLDP
+647 LTDIMDALNKRGLDP
-662 REQAKAFSFD
+662 REQARAFSFD
-672 PNVHGIEDLRVGMV
+672 PSVHELEDLRVGML

-700 VNIGVHQDGLVHIS
+700 VNVGVHQDGLVHIS

-729 LGQQVMVKVVEV
+729 LGQQVMVRVVEV

-749 LSMRGV
+749 LSMKGV

>member
-1 MTILQVVHKYLHNP
+1 
-15 RVFTIHGVIAD
+15 
-26 IFLQIVLQ
+26 
-34 LCTPLYYL
+34 
-42 RISKTNKTTIMLIDV
+42 MLID
-57 ISKELGLQ
+57 IIAKETGLA
-65 ADKVRNTVELLESG
+65 ADKVRNTVELLEGG

-108 ERLKAL
+108 ERLKAI
-114 VQRKE
+114 VQRKD
-119 TIIVTIEEQGKLTPE
+119 TVIATIEEQGKLTPE
-134 LKKRIDACFDSVE
+134 LKKRIENCFDAVE

-162 ATMAR
+162 ATMAK

-173 LADIIIQQQCNDVK
+173 LADLILLQQNVDLK
-187 GRARSFVCS
+187 GRARGFVCA

-201 NDAIAGACDIIAE
+201 DDALAGACDIIAE

-225 VRRLF
+225 MRRLF
-230 SRRGILVSKVVKGK
+230 ARRGVLVSKVVKGK
-244 EGDGIKYS
+244 EADGIKYA

-272 MRGEDEGFLRV
+272 MRGEDEGFLRM
-283 SITADTD
+283 SICVDAD
-290 EAVEQLN
+290 EAVEMLN
-297 RRFVKRFS
+297 RRFVKRPS
-305 STREYME
+305 SSRAFIE
-312 LAIAD
+312 AAVAD
-317 GYKRLLAPSIQTETR
+317 GFKRLLAPSMENETR
-332 NAAKEKADDE
+332 SNAKQRADDE

-385 NLVRHTVIY
+385 NLVHHTVIY
-394 PHPPQNDREGA
+394 PHPPQNDKDSA
-405 AHIITSLA
+405 ARIITSLVN
-413 KDYAIEAFA
+413 DYAIEAFA

-437 TLGLAADIFPVNEDG
+437 RLGLGADIFPVNEDG

-507 DQGKLK
+507 DQTKLK

-526 VGVNLNTATKQIL
+526 VGVNVNTATKQIL

-545 GPSLAENIVKYR
+545 GPVLADNIVKYR
-557 AANGDFRTRKELLK
+557 AANGDFRTRKELLN

-583 AGFLRVIGGDEPL
+583 AGFLRVVGGDNPL
-596 DNTAVHPESY
+596 DSTAVHPESY
-606 DIVARMAKDSGVSL
+606 NIVIRMAKDCGVSL
-620 GEFIAN
+620 EQFIADG
-626 AELRKKVHL
+626 ELRKKVEL
-635 PNYVTG
+635 RRYVTDK
-641 SVGMPT
+641 VGLPT
-647 LTDIMDSLNKRGLDP
+647 LTDIMDALNKRGLDP

-672 PNVHGIEDLRVGMV
+672 PNVHEIEDLHVGMV

-714 QLADRYVSSPGDVVK
+714 QLADKFVSSPGDVVK
-729 LGQQVMVKVVEV
+729 LGQQVMVRVVEV

-749 LSMRGV
+749 LSMKSI